1 MIDRKRRGAACEMR
15 FRAESEGI
23 KGEANN
29 SGEDE
34 RARLVL
40 FIFIIYLQIGELETV
55 HDQ

>member
-1 MIDRKRRGAACEMR
+1 MR

-34 RARLVL
+34 RARFVL
-40 FIFIIYLQIGELETV
+40 FILIIYLQVGELETAR
-55 HDQ
+55 DQ